1 MIKNITN
8 NMQAKAE
15 KKLTFCNFFM
25 YGCFM
30 QAKAEKKFTFCNFF
44 MYGCFK
50 KLFLNKS
57 SVYFSFLIDCWAI
70 IICVSRNR
78 ACGLWNRIRI
88 RSVNSVWIWQ
98 NGEDSTRGSRTVP
111 DFTISVYSCSCNYL
125 FFGPHFL
132 AP

>member
-8 NMQAKAE
+8 N
-15 KKLTFCNFFM
+15 
-25 YGCFM
+25 M

-111 DFTISVYSCSCNYL
+111 DFTISVYSCSCNSLL
-125 FFGPHFL
+125 FGLILFSFL
-132 AP
+132 SPYISCLPIQPCR